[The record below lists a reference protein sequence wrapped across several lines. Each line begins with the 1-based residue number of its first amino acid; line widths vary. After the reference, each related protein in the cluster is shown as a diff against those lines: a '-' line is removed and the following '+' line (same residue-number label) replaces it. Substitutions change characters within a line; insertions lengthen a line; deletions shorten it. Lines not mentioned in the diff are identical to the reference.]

1 MWSRIV
7 TSHVLIILFLA
18 GRLNCRGLQTLT
30 KQILSL
36 PGSSLFASQLEVLSC
51 AFCFGQE
58 LTFDDFLLCLVTR
71 CFQGAE
77 FSRIVIY
84 WPELTWYKTAGS
96 VGLNDFYLIM

>member
-1 MWSRIV
+1 MNKNITVCRLRGKNTMWSRMV
-7 TSHVLIILFLA
+7 TCHALLNLLLA

-71 CFQGAE
+71 CFQGTE
-77 FSRIVIY
+77 FSRVVIY
-84 WPELTWYKTAGS
+84 
-96 VGLNDFYLIM
+96 

>member
-1 MWSRIV
+1 MV
-7 TSHVLIILFLA
+7 TCHVLLNLLLA

-84 WPELTWYKTAGS
+84 WPELTW
-96 VGLNDFYLIM
+96 